1 MPAWWPLCS
10 IVRSWL
16 TPFAIFSCDELR
28 TPSSHRRRKLVEI
41 DMVGFDAV
49 HLQDRQHGID
59 HWRRTARVGIDR
71 TGQFLFAQMAQHD
84 LMDESGL
91 PVPPVIRLRM
101 RQRRYEFEVLQLRR
115 DGRQLLEI

>member
-16 TPFAIFSCDELR
+16 TPFCYFSCDELR

-41 DMVGFDAV
+41 DMVGLDAI

-59 HWRRTARVGIDR
+59 HRRRHTRVGADR
-71 TGQFLFAQMAQHD
+71 TRQLLFAQMAQD
-84 LMDESGL
+84 GLVDESGL
-91 PVPPVIRLRM
+91 PGPLVIRLRA
-101 RQRRYEFEVLQLRR
+101 RQR
-115 DGRQLLEI
+115 